1 MKNLVVGQKVQMRS
15 GSLSKEAVVTEIT
28 AEYIEAT
35 PTEWLG
41 EMPKVI
47 IDPFNRPWKIAFQKD
62 GKQFT
67 FAGLAARTGSKRI
80 DCNKHLGN
88 LGVYEWICGGWG
100 RLDPH
105 PLCGEGHNPWEL
117 EFSEPKKETGP
128 DESGPVAN

>member
-1 MKNLVVGQKVQMRS
+1 MKNLTVGQKIQMRS
-15 GSLSKEAVVTEIT
+15 GSLSKDAVVTEIT
-28 AEYIEAT
+28 EEYIEAT

-47 IDPFNRPWKIAFQKD
+47 IDPLNRPWKILFQKD

-88 LGVYEWICGGWG
+88 LGVYEWICGGWE
-100 RLDPH
+100 RPDPF
-105 PLCGEGHNPWEL
+105 PLSGEGGWLWEL
-117 EFSEPKKETGP
+117 VDIN
-128 DESGPVAN
+128 DEATLWTHQN